1 MVSEAAK
8 NTAVDLSSK
17 ILNICA
23 ETGANYNTVE
33 QTVKKLRQT
42 NILYLEKLRKLTE
55 HVLSN
60 IKPEPILN
68 SGPCIISGTFTGLL
82 DEQVREFA
90 SRKIGESNLVI
101 VLVNLNS
108 ERDSVANV
116 VFARSESLFNIDCN
130 RMFREI
136 ASEWGRGG
144 GKPNF
149 VTGLIRRENVR
160 EFIGTITRKLTT
172 K

>member
-1 MVSEAAK
+1 M
-8 NTAVDLSSK
+8 
-17 ILNICA
+17 
-23 ETGANYNTVE
+23 
-33 QTVKKLRQT
+33 
-42 NILYLEKLRKLTE
+42 
-55 HVLSN
+55 
-60 IKPEPILN
+60 
-68 SGPCIISGTFTGLL
+68 
-82 DEQVREFA
+82 
-90 SRKIGESNLVI
+90 
-101 VLVNLNS
+101 
-108 ERDSVANV
+108 ANV